1 MNDIEKIGGGGFL
14 IELIG
19 KCGNNSLINPPTFY
33 GNIDIRAFSIS
44 TLGPGTEDY
53 RLFHSREFLQN
64 SNNLFQILL
73 PQAKIHQ
80 FTLDSNRVRMADS
93 AGK

>member
-1 MNDIEKIGGGGFL
+1 
-14 IELIG
+14 
-19 KCGNNSLINPPTFY
+19 
-33 GNIDIRAFSIS
+33 
-44 TLGPGTEDY
+44 
-53 RLFHSREFLQN
+53 
-64 SNNLFQILL
+64 L

>member
-1 MNDIEKIGGGGFL
+1 
-14 IELIG
+14 
-19 KCGNNSLINPPTFY
+19 
-33 GNIDIRAFSIS
+33 
-44 TLGPGTEDY
+44 
-53 RLFHSREFLQN
+53 LQN